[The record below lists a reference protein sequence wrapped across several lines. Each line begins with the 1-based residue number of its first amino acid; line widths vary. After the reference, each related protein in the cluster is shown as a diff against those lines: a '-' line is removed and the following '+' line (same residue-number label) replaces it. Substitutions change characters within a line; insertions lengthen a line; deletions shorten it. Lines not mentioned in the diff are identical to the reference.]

1 MRRIGLA
8 VIFVTILVLLLLPAV
23 AHAGPVNAGPPG
35 SPVAVNDPGPLVF
48 STSANHGFGD
58 WQNAY
63 PWSMA
68 TFNGD
73 LYVGTGR
80 LVDTSAVMQL
90 MGGMMG
96 SMTGAPSGGTLPPS
110 MSSFLEQTA
119 GGAFVT
125 DSAKYA
131 QWEAVSRAEV
141 WRLHNGH
148 WSRVYQS
155 PLVPALLRDKGTG
168 LYSYTAA
175 QFMGFRSMAVLT
187 DSEGQTALYASS
199 GGFSFAAQAPLLL
212 RSLDGIHWNPVATPA
227 GMGRETRALGVHN
240 GNLYVGTDG
249 GATNMFPVPAGVWC
263 SNDPDDLASWHMVL
277 AFSSLDNTNTA
288 VTSFASFNNL
298 LYVGTENKNGF
309 QIWRSKT
316 ASPSSNSSF
325 MRVVTGG
332 AGSSLNAWAGTMK
345 VFKGDLYAGS
355 MSIPGVTGS
364 MAMKGFDLI
373 RIHTSDTWDLV
384 VGDAR
389 TLPGHT
395 AQTKPLSLWPSG
407 FANPLNLYCWSLQE
421 FNGQLYLG
429 TFDVSIMLKLAQQ
442 AGIPMSLPGVP
453 DAVVKV
459 LLAEAGADLWKSSD
473 GRWWWPV
480 TLKGFGD
487 QYCYG
492 VRNMVVYN
500 NKLYLGMSNP
510 FFGCKIIKGSPLLP

>member
-1 MRRIGLA
+1 MRRVGLA
-8 VIFVTILVLLLLPAV
+8 VIVVGVLLLLLLPA
-23 AHAGPVNAGPPG
+23 AAQAGPVNAGPPV
-35 SPVAVNDPGPLVF
+35 SPVTVNDPGPLVF
-48 STSANHGFGD
+48 STSASHGFND

-68 TFNGD
+68 VFKGD

-96 SMTGAPSGGTLPPS
+96 SMSGAPSGGTPPPP
-110 MSSFLEQTA
+110 MTSFLEQSA
-119 GGAFVT
+119 GGALVT
-125 DSAKYA
+125 DAAKYA

-148 WSRVYQS
+148 WSRVYRS
-155 PLVPALLRDKGTG
+155 PLVPALLKDKVTG

-212 RSLDGIHWNPVATPA
+212 RSLDGIHWTPLSTPA
-227 GMGRETRALGVHN
+227 AMGRETRALGVHN
-240 GNLYVGTDG
+240 GKLYVGTDG

-288 VTSFASFNNL
+288 VTSFASFNNR

-316 ASPSSNSSF
+316 SSPSSNSSF
-325 MRVVTGG
+325 TRVVTGG
-332 AGSSLNAWAGTMK
+332 AGSSINAWAGTMK
-345 VFKGDLYAGS
+345 PFKGDLYVGS
-355 MSIPGVTGS
+355 MSVPGVTGA
-364 MAMKGFDLI
+364 MTMKGFDLI
-373 RIHTSDTWDLV
+373 RIHTSDAWDLII
-384 VGDAR
+384 GDAR
-389 TLPGHT
+389 TLPGHST
-395 AQTKPLSLWPSG
+395 QTKPLSLWPSG
-407 FANPLNLYCWSLQE
+407 FLNPLNLYCWSLQE

-442 AGIPMSLPGVP
+442 AGMPISMPGVP
-453 DAVVKV
+453 DALVKV
-459 LLAEAGADLWKSSD
+459 LLAGSGADLWKSTD

-480 TLKGFGD
+480 TLTGFGD
-487 QYCYG
+487 PYCYG
-492 VRNMVVYN
+492 VRNMAVYN
-500 NKLYLGMSNP
+500 GKLYLGFSNP
-510 FFGCKIIKGSPLLP
+510 FYGSKVMKGAPLP